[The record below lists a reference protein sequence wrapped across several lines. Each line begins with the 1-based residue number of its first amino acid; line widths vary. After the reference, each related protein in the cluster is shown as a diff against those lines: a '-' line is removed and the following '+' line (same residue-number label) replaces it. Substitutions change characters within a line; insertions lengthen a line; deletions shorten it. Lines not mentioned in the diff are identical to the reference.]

1 MIEGILTRLSG
12 MPGVPP
18 TRFVFLGPE
27 GTFAEQALRT
37 IATAR
42 KASTRPVRSV
52 PEALDAVRAGEAD
65 AALVPLENSI
75 GGAVGV
81 TLDELANGAELVITR
96 EVVLAVEFVLAA
108 RPGVAVEAVD
118 TIAAHPQA
126 ATQCRGWLR
135 AHVPTAT
142 VVDVLS
148 NGAAAVG
155 AAVGEYDAA
164 ICAPIGAERHRL
176 AVLAKDIADHPEAVT
191 RFALVGRPGP
201 PPPPTGDD
209 VTSLAVYIAH
219 DRVGALLA
227 VLTEL
232 AVRGVNLTRI
242 ESRPTGER
250 LGRYAF
256 FLDCTG
262 HVADVRMGEAL
273 QGLRRV
279 CADVRFLGSYPRAAA
294 PGSAGARRAAPER
307 RRGQPAVHAPPGT
320 SDADFADAA
329 SWLAR
334 IRSGDIA

>member
-1 MIEGILTRLSG
+1 

-18 TRFVFLGPE
+18 TRYVYLGPE

-42 KASTRPVRSV
+42 HAVVEPSRSV
-52 PEALDAVRAGEAD
+52 PEALDAVRSGDAD

-81 TLDELANGAELVITR
+81 TLDELASGDPLMITR
-96 EVVLAVEFVLAA
+96 EVVLTVEFVLAA
-108 RPGVAVEAVD
+108 RSAVALDAITSV
-118 TIAAHPQA
+118 AAHPQA
-126 ATQCRGWLR
+126 ATQCRNWLR
-135 AHVPTAT
+135 ANLPAAT

-155 AAVGEYDAA
+155 AAQGEYDAA
-164 ICAPIGAERHRL
+164 ICAPIGAQRHRL

-191 RFALVGRPGP
+191 RFVLVARPGP
-201 PPPPTGDD
+201 PPPRTGND
-209 VTSLAVYIAH
+209 VTSLAVYISH

-262 HVADVRMGEAL
+262 HVAETRMGEAL

-279 CADVRFLGSYPRAAA
+279 CSEVRFLGSYPRATKDETGGA
-294 PGSAGARRAAPER
+294 P
-307 RRGQPAVHAPPGT
+307 PPGT
-320 SDADFADAA
+320 SDADYADSTA
-329 SWLAR
+329 WLAR
-334 IRSGDIA
+334 IRAGSL